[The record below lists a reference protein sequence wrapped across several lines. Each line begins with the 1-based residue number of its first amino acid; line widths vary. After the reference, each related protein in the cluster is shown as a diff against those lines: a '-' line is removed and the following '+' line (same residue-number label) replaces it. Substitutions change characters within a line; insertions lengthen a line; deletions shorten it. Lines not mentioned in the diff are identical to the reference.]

1 MLTTIK
7 KCDEEQVLKFI
18 GEIWKK
24 RVLIGSLLYKF
35 LCKTNIQLLSLEVY
49 VKIMLTVLIAMR
61 NCIIR
66 IKTI

>member
-7 KCDEEQVLKFI
+7 KRDEEQVLKFI
-18 GEIWKK
+18 WEIWKK
-24 RVLIGSLLYKF
+24 RLLIGSLLYKF